1 MNDDEAQLVVNLL
14 ESLDNKSTIDEV
26 VKAFETLV
34 EFAQQVKEF
43 NLEERGAIMSTLDEA
58 VASAEERL
66 AGYNEDEWVKIRKIV
81 SEIKNGKDGKDGR
94 NGRDGRD
101 GVDGKSGVNGKD
113 GIDGVDGQDG
123 QNGTDGVDLFP
134 NTPNEEVD
142 KINEATNQIKK
153 ERVQGLA
160 DIERLASMNVQ
171 SPAPRQMIY
180 RNGVQVGQARNVNFN
195 NSIVSIQDDRATI
208 TPIYVS
214 TTAPTNPQVNDLWLD
229 IN

>member
-14 ESLDNKSTIDEV
+14 ESLDNKSTMDEV

-66 AGYNEDEWVKIRKIV
+66 AGYNEEEWVKIRKIV

-101 GVDGKSGVNGKD
+101 GMDGKNGVNGKD
-113 GIDGVDGQDG
+113 GIDGVDGNDG

-160 DIERLASMNVQ
+160 DIERLASMNAQ
-171 SPAPRQMIY
+171 PPAPRTMFSRDGMQI
-180 RNGVQVGQARNVNFN
+180 GQARNINMINSAV
-195 NSIVSIQDDRATI
+195 SIVEDRAVI
-208 TPIYVS
+208 TPITVS
-214 TTAPTNPQVNDLWLD
+214 TTAPSNPFLNQLWLD
-229 IN
+229 IS